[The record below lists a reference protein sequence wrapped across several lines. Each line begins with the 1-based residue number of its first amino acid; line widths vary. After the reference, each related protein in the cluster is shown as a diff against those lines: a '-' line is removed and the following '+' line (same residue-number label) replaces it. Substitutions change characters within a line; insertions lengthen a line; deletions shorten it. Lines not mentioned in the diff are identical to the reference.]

1 MGMYLHIDIQP
12 TNDVNHSMVQ
22 AWANYVDHNGKAHI
36 FKIFNDQVVNKEYSD
51 ARPIEHWV
59 ISTMANIS
67 SAVSSAMTGQIV
79 RGEVLLIP
87 SESEQQ
93 LF

>member
-1 MGMYLHIDIQP
+1 MGMYLHIHIQP
-12 TNDVNHSMVQ
+12 TKDVNHSMVQ

-51 ARPIEHWV
+51 ARPIEFWV
-59 ISTMANIS
+59 ISTLANIS
-67 SAVSSAMTGQIV
+67 SSVSSAMVNRVV
-79 RGEVLLIP
+79 RGKTLLIP